1 MNTTSFL
8 GRLCFALSI
17 SFVAGCSTGQVETDR
32 AAEIEAP
39 PMSERQR
46 RLEAQNQLLAE
57 NARLVSELRQR
68 GIDVRDTERGV
79 VVNLPDVLF
88 ALGKAELT
96 PEAIT
101 TVTAIADILKLAPTR
116 ALAVEGHTD
125 DVGTIDYN
133 YKLSD
138 SRGKRVAQE
147 LETAGV
153 PSSRIST
160 KAFGETTPIA
170 TNRTEEGRTRN
181 RRVEIIIENQS
192 DL

>member
-1 MNTTSFL
+1 MNTKIF
-8 GRLCFALSI
+8 GRSVVLTLSI
-17 SFVAGCSTGQVETDR
+17 FLCLGCSTASVESNP
-32 AAEIEAP
+32 APEIETP

-46 RLEAQNQLLAE
+46 RIEAQNQLLAE
-57 NARLVSELRQR
+57 NARLISELRQR

-88 ALGKAELT
+88 AVGKAELT
-96 PEAIT
+96 PEAIS
-101 TVTAIADILKLAPTR
+101 TVTTISEILKLAPTR
-116 ALAVEGHTD
+116 RLAIEGHTD
-125 DVGTIDYN
+125 DAGTIDYN

-138 SRGKRVAQE
+138 SRGQRVAQE
-147 LETAGV
+147 LETAGI
-153 PSSRIST
+153 PKEHIST

-170 TNRTEEGRTRN
+170 TNRTAEGRTRN

>member
-1 MNTTSFL
+1 MSTKILCRGVILTFSIFL
-8 GRLCFALSI
+8 CL
-17 SFVAGCSTGQVETDR
+17 GCSSSSVDVDQ
-32 AAEIEAP
+32 APEIEAP

-46 RLEAQNQLLAE
+46 RIEAHNRLLAE
-57 NARLVSELRQR
+57 NARLINELRQR

-88 ALGKAELT
+88 AVGKAELT

-101 TVTAIADILKLAPTR
+101 TVRTISEILTLAPTR
-116 ALAVEGHTD
+116 HLAVEGHTD
-125 DVGTIDYN
+125 DAGTIDYN

-138 SRGKRVAQE
+138 SRVQRVAQE
-147 LETAGV
+147 LQTTGIPNEQ
-153 PSSRIST
+153 IST
-160 KAFGETTPIA
+160 RAFGETTPIA
-170 TNRTEEGRTRN
+170 TNRTSEGRTRN

>member
-1 MNTTSFL
+1 MNTKAWS
-8 GRLCFALSI
+8 RNLCLVLSL
-17 SFVAGCSTGQVETDR
+17 SLVVGCSAGHIETEK
-32 AAEIEAP
+32 AAEIAAP

-46 RLEAQNQLLAE
+46 RIEAHNQLLAE
-57 NARLVSELRQR
+57 NSRLISELRQR

-88 ALGKAELT
+88 AMGKADLT
-96 PEAIT
+96 PEAVT
-101 TVTAIADILKLAPTR
+101 TIGSISEIIKLAPAR
-116 ALAVEGHTD
+116 DLAVEGHTD

-138 SRGKRVAQE
+138 ARGKRVAQE
-147 LETAGV
+147 LETTGI
-153 PSSRIST
+153 PSGKIST

-170 TNRTEEGRTRN
+170 TNRTEEGRMRN

>member
-1 MNTTSFL
+1 MSTKILCRGVILTFSIFL
-8 GRLCFALSI
+8 CL
-17 SFVAGCSTGQVETDR
+17 GCSSSSVDVDQ
-32 AAEIEAP
+32 APEIEAP

-46 RLEAQNQLLAE
+46 RIEAHNRLLAE
-57 NARLVSELRQR
+57 NARLINELRQR

-88 ALGKAELT
+88 AVGKAELT

-101 TVTAIADILKLAPTR
+101 TVRTISEILTLAPTR
-116 ALAVEGHTD
+116 HLAVEGHTD
-125 DVGTIDYN
+125 DAGTIDYN

-138 SRGKRVAQE
+138 SRVQRVAQE
-147 LETAGV
+147 LQTTGIPTEQ
-153 PSSRIST
+153 ISPR
-160 KAFGETTPIA
+160 AFGETTPIA
-170 TNRTEEGRTRN
+170 TNRTSEGRTRN

>member
-1 MNTTSFL
+1 MNTTSFSKGL
-8 GRLCFALSI
+8 GLALSI
-17 SFVAGCSTGQVETDR
+17 FLIAGCSTGPIEAEK

-46 RLEAQNQLLAE
+46 MIEAHNQLMAE

-88 ALGKAELT
+88 AHGKADLT
-96 PEAIT
+96 PEAVA
-101 TVTAIADILKLAPTR
+101 TVVTISDILKLAPERTI
-116 ALAVEGHTD
+116 AVEGHTD

-147 LETAGV
+147 LETAGI
-153 PSSRIST
+153 PSARIST
-160 KAFGETTPIA
+160 RAFGETTPIA

>member
-1 MNTTSFL
+1 MTTKTLRRSALVTLSLFL
-8 GRLCFALSI
+8 C
-17 SFVAGCSTGQVETDR
+17 VGCSTTSIESNQ
-32 AAEIEAP
+32 ASEIAVP
-39 PMSERQR
+39 PMSERQQR
-46 RLEAQNQLLAE
+46 IEAHNRLLAE
-57 NARLVSELRQR
+57 NAHLINELRDR

-88 ALGKAELT
+88 AVGKAELT
-96 PEAIT
+96 PEAVT
-101 TVTAIADILKLAPTR
+101 TVTTISEIIKLAPTR
-116 ALAVEGHTD
+116 RLAVEGHTD
-125 DVGTIDYN
+125 DAGTIDYN

-138 SRGKRVAQE
+138 SRGQRVAQE
-147 LETAGV
+147 LETAGI
-153 PSSRIST
+153 PKTQIST